1 MEALKSLY
9 YKEIQ
14 NFINILIKFSGF
26 GGKPSIFRIIPN
38 KNSESVH
45 AVYAKAEE
53 FFSHFEN
60 MLNTFFLWTDL
71 RFFDLETYIEE
82 NFKDVIDWENNFKM
96 LRIKRKE
103 LEKLYKSYKID
114 NFFNIQMDLFKKGFK
129 DLLLRLNDV
138 LKLSLRSAIKLD
150 IENIGQFIDNSM
162 KKLNVRPQSVEEIDK
177 AKAVEIAGKK
187 NKYVE
192 LYNQYEVRN
201 RVLMQ
206 ISEEGAHIG
215 EIQSRWKNF
224 DVALNAFS
232 SMIDEQKNV
241 LKQETYKLIHTFNGE
256 LEKTY
261 NRWEALKSKDMSG
274 IYRETAME
282 TSEKMKEW
290 RDKWDELEGK
300 IKNITTDCEH
310 FGISLP
316 QFTYYEELKND
327 LAKQEIK
334 LETIQWIL
342 QRTCW
347 IGKRRLAF
355 IQ

>member
-1 MEALKSLY
+1 M
-9 YKEIQ
+9 
-14 NFINILIKFSGF
+14 
-26 GGKPSIFRIIPN
+26 
-38 KNSESVH
+38 
-45 AVYAKAEE
+45 
-53 FFSHFEN
+53 
-60 MLNTFFLWTDL
+60 
-71 RFFDLETYIEE
+71 
-82 NFKDVIDWENNFKM
+82 
-96 LRIKRKE
+96 
-103 LEKLYKSYKID
+103 
-114 NFFNIQMDLFKKGFK
+114 
-129 DLLLRLNDV
+129 
-138 LKLSLRSAIKLD
+138 SLRSAIKLD

-261 NRWEALKSKDMSG
+261 NRLEALKPKDMN
-274 IYRETAME
+274 YMDRETAME
-282 TSEKMKEW
+282 TSEKITEW
-290 RDKWDELEGK
+290 RDKLDELEGK
-300 IKNITTDCEH
+300 IKNITADCEH

-327 LAKQEIK
+327 LAKQEESWRLYNEFYK
-334 LETIQWIL
+334 ELAELEKEDWL
-342 QRTCW
+342 SFSR
-347 IGKRRLAF
+347 GKCIYQF
-355 IQ
+355 QDFTDKWH